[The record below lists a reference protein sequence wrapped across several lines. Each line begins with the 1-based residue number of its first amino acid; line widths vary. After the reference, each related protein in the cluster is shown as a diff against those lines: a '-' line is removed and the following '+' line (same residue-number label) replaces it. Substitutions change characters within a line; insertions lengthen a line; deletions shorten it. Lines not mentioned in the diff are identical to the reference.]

1 MSVGP
6 AGRFV
11 RVGMAPFL
19 MSASLLAHAGDL
31 DLRGALA
38 AESRGFWE
46 EAQFSG
52 QRAVDVSLVAR
63 PEFHLT
69 TADGQ
74 QRLVFSPF
82 FRLDSVDRERTH
94 GDVRE
99 LGWSWASES
108 WELRL
113 GVHRVFWGVAESNHL
128 VDIINQTD
136 LVENPDGEDKLGQPM
151 ANLSLVRHWGTVDL
165 FVLPWFRERTF
176 PGARGRLRSNP
187 PLEVEEAIYESDAK
201 EHHVDFAIRYALSVG
216 GVDFGLY
223 QFRGTNRTPGLEV
236 RIRQDG
242 TLALIPHYE
251 QIDQTGT
258 DVLYAW
264 ESWLFKLEALYQS
277 GAGEAYAAAVGGFEY
292 TLTGVAG
299 SEMDLGLLSELHF
312 DSRGD
317 AALTQFNHD
326 VFAGFRLAA
335 NDTAG
340 TQALA
345 GVVADVETGALLY
358 NLEVERRLNERWK
371 LNLELRAFASR
382 GRFDLFSVM
391 DRDDYLS
398 LEIARYF

>member
-1 MSVGP
+1 
-6 AGRFV
+6 
-11 RVGMAPFL
+11 
-19 MSASLLAHAGDL
+19 
-31 DLRGALA
+31 
-38 AESRGFWE
+38 
-46 EAQFSG
+46 
-52 QRAVDVSLVAR
+52 
-63 PEFHLT
+63 
-69 TADGQ
+69 
-74 QRLVFSPF
+74 
-82 FRLDSVDRERTH
+82 VDRERTH

-113 GVHRVFWGVAESNHL
+113 GVHRVFWGIAESNHL

-151 ANLSLVRHWGTVDL
+151 ANLSLVRPWGTVDL

-176 PGARGRLRSNP
+176 PGTRGRLRSNP
-187 PLEVEEAIYESDAK
+187 PVEVEEANYESDAK

-223 QFRGTNRTPGLEV
+223 QFRGTNRAPRLEG

-242 TLALIPHYE
+242 TLALTPHYE
-251 QIDQTGT
+251 LIDQTGT

-264 ESWLFKLEALYQS
+264 ESWLFKLEAIYQS
-277 GAGEAYAAAVGGFEY
+277 GAGEAYAAVVGGFEY

-317 AALTQFNHD
+317 AALTPFNRD

-345 GVVADVETGALLY
+345 GVVADVESGGLLY